1 MVALDV
7 APCEGALS
15 ETSVLNLPTEA
26 ARAIISDGWRSCGE
40 VWTSTALS
48 HDSRRG
54 FLYCRQSKAVSVGSA
69 ASAPDI
75 CQHNLS
81 CLWSLLCSGCSPF
94 LTDPSDTAGF
104 PCLLW
109 LLSLWLTSVAS
120 AARRFLADEGFLQR
134 STVLCS
140 SGGFAVSFCSSAQGK
155 MLLNTFPFFWL
166 KFLNSGLQ
174 LYLIIYRC
182 KTSSLSL

>member
-26 ARAIISDGWRSCGE
+26 TRAIISDGWRSCGE

-69 ASAPDI
+69 ASCTWYMPT
-75 CQHNLS
+75 Q
-81 CLWSLLCSGCSPF
+81 PQ
-94 LTDPSDTAGF
+94 
-104 PCLLW
+104 
-109 LLSLWLTSVAS
+109 LSLTSAVQRLFSFSHRPFRHCWLSVPPLVA
-120 AARRFLADEGFLQR
+120 FFVVD
-134 STVLCS
+134 
-140 SGGFAVSFCSSAQGK
+140 FCSHSCSKVPCRWRLLAEEHSAVLFWWICSVFLFQCTGENVTEHFSI
-155 MLLNTFPFFWL
+155 LLA
-166 KFLNSGLQ
+166 
-174 LYLIIYRC
+174 
-182 KTSSLSL
+182 